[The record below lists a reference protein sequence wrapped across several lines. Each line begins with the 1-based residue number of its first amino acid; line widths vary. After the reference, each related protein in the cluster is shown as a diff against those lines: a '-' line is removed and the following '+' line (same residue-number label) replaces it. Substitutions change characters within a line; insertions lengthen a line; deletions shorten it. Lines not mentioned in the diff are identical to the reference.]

1 MMVRIEESVMKI
13 GWNGTGVVGHASLD
27 SVAKDM
33 QRAEV
38 AGYESY
44 WLADHPTGGFDAL
57 TALALGGQK
66 ITNMEIG
73 TAVIPTFP
81 RNPMSL
87 AAQAL
92 TVAQSLQ
99 VPFCLGVG
107 LSHESMMK
115 ELGIPFV
122 KPIRHLREYLSIL
135 VPLLKQGEVD
145 FEGELL
151 SCKAQIFK
159 RTMPDISVVVAALG
173 PQALKVAGQLSD
185 GTSLAWVGPKTIQ
198 EHIVPRIQDAAA
210 AAGRPAPRIIATLP
224 VCITDAPGER
234 RASISRNF
242 ASYAELPSYR
252 AMFDREGAAGPGDVA
267 LVGSRSEVE
276 DRLQMMAAAGTTDFG
291 ATVYAENPEE
301 KAATLAFLADRAA
314 T

>member
-1 MMVRIEESVMKI
+1 MKI

-27 SVAKDM
+27 SVKKDM
-33 QRAEV
+33 QRAET
-38 AGYESY
+38 AGYKSY

-57 TALALGGQK
+57 TALALGGQEIEK
-66 ITNMEIG
+66 MEIG

-81 RNPMSL
+81 RNPMAL

-92 TVAQSLQ
+92 TVAQSLK

-115 ELGIPFV
+115 DLGIPFE

-135 VPLLKQGEVD
+135 VPLLEVGEVD

-151 SCKAQIFK
+151 SCQAKIFK
-159 RTMPDISVVVAALG
+159 REMPNCSVVVAALG
-173 PQALKVAGQLSD
+173 PQALNVAGRYCS
-185 GTSLAWVGPKTIQ
+185 GTTLAWVGPKTI
-198 EHIVPRIQDAAA
+198 ESHIAPRIQEAAA
-210 AAGRPAPRIIATLP
+210 AANRPQPRIIATLP
-224 VCITDAPGER
+224 VCITGDGKAR
-234 RASISRNF
+234 RESISRNF
-242 ASYAELPSYR
+242 ANYGELPSYR

-267 LVGSRSEVE
+267 LVGTSSEVKE
-276 DRLQMMAAAGTTDFG
+276 RLEALAAAGVTDFG

-301 KAATLAFLADRAA
+301 KAATQSFLAEVTLA
-314 T
+314 